1 MLLPTQAMRR
11 EAVGEPNEAIVH
23 TALVELH
30 AVQLLCFEFF
40 FRMSEELLRRRAAEE
55 GWWDALLFDVG
66 LAVVLFV
73 VVAGLIS
80 LPIYVSKRMR
90 GDIRWLRRSS
100 RRGRLVQE
108 HLGAAS

>member
-1 MLLPTQAMRR
+1 
-11 EAVGEPNEAIVH
+11 
-23 TALVELH
+23 
-30 AVQLLCFEFF
+30 
-40 FRMSEELLRRRAAEE
+40 MSEELLRRRAAEE
-55 GWWDALLFDVG
+55 GWLDALIFDIG

-73 VVAGLIS
+73 VVMGLIA

-100 RRGRLVQE
+100 RRGRLLQE

>member
-1 MLLPTQAMRR
+1 
-11 EAVGEPNEAIVH
+11 
-23 TALVELH
+23 
-30 AVQLLCFEFF
+30 
-40 FRMSEELLRRRAAEE
+40 MSEELLRRRAAEE
-55 GWWDALLFDVG
+55 GWFDALLFDVG

-73 VVAGLIS
+73 VVMGLIA

-108 HLGAAS
+108 PVPFAADAKLRPVLVELGRWLVAPVE